1 MWWSAIELGALD
13 ARHAHALGLHLLA
26 LEPAARH
33 GRFGHTLGDE
43 AVLDWVRRLPWAQ
56 QRWWGA
62 WTRGEAL
69 LIGALQLAPA
79 GMTGWELGLS
89 VAAPARGRGL
99 GTALLAT
106 AAQHLP
112 LRAAEGL
119 VCVQGHPAV
128 RRMAHRLGWSVSA
141 DAAGWWLRPPAGGWG
156 SAGSLLQKE

>member
-26 LEPAARH
+26 LEPVARH

-62 WTRGEAL
+62 WTRGEPL

-79 GMTGWELGLS
+79 GTAGWELGLS
-89 VAAPARGRGL
+89 VAAPARGRGWERPCWPPPRN
-99 GTALLAT
+99 TCRCAPPRAWSACKAT
-106 AAQHLP
+106 RPCGAWPIA
-112 LRAAEGL
+112 
-119 VCVQGHPAV
+119 
-128 RRMAHRLGWSVSA
+128 W
-141 DAAGWWLRPPAGGWG
+141 AGR
-156 SAGSLLQKE
+156 

>member
-13 ARHAHALGLHLLA
+13 ASHAHALGLHLLA

-33 GRFGHTLGDE
+33 ARFGHTLSDG

-62 WTRGEAL
+62 WTRSEAI
-69 LIGALQLAPA
+69 LIGALQLAP
-79 GMTGWELGLS
+79 TGTADWELGLS

-99 GTALLAT
+99 GKALLAT
-106 AAQHLP
+106 AAQQLP

-141 DAAGWWLRPPAGGWG
+141 DAAGWRLRPPAYAWG
-156 SAGSLLQKE
+156 AACSVLQKK